1 MSRILYKYIDIDGGR
16 CMIGMEK
23 GCKYPTLQFANPTQ
37 MNDPFDCHQNL
48 LDYSNIPDSMT
59 QGWIPKEWLKDK
71 EENDAL
77 NMRNWA
83 WISCLS
89 KVNDSSVMW
98 SHYSKN
104 HSGICIG
111 LNLDVIMA
119 NIPPLFDAIYC
130 EPLVLEVQY
139 QDTSHHPDFNTVPW
153 TYQFETK
160 DKQWS
165 YEQEVRLVFP
175 RASRMY
181 ADYSKPTKSN
191 DIKEL
196 RIYLPLKGESF
207 EEIFFG
213 KDIAPKAK
221 AKIINYA
228 RTNLNPDIKLY
239 QMNIDEHAFR
249 LKAELITD

>member
-1 MSRILYKYIDIDGGR
+1 
-16 CMIGMEK
+16 
-23 GCKYPTLQFANPTQ
+23 
-37 MNDPFDCHQNL
+37 
-48 LDYSNIPDSMT
+48 
-59 QGWIPKEWLKDK
+59 
-71 EENDAL
+71 
-77 NMRNWA
+77 
-83 WISCLS
+83 
-89 KVNDSSVMW
+89 MW

-104 HSGICIG
+104 HTGICIG

-119 NIPPLFDAIYC
+119 NIPPLFDSTYC
-130 EPLVLEVQY
+130 EPLILEVQY
-139 QDTSHHPDFNTVPW
+139 KDISQQPDFNSESW
-153 TYQFETK
+153 TYQYQTK

-196 RIYLPLKGESF
+196 RIYLPLKGECF

-213 KDIAPKAK
+213 KDIAPKEK

-228 RTNLNPDIKLY
+228 RTKLNPDIKLY

>member
-1 MSRILYKYIDIDGGR
+1 MSHILYKYIDIEGAKW
-16 CMIGMEK
+16 MLGMEK
-23 GCKYPTLQFANPTQ
+23 ERNYPNLQFANPTQ

-48 LDYSNIPDSMT
+48 LDFSNIPDSMT

-196 RIYLPLKGESF
+196 RIYLPLKGECF

-213 KDIAPKAK
+213 KDIAPKEK

-228 RTNLNPDIKLY
+228 RTKLNPDIKLY

>member
-1 MSRILYKYIDIDGGR
+1 
-16 CMIGMEK
+16 MIGMEK
-23 GCKYPTLQFANPTQ
+23 GCKYPTLQFTNPTK

-59 QGWIPKEWLKDK
+59 QGWIPKEWLTKK
-71 EENDAL
+71 EENDAF
-77 NMRNWA
+77 NARNWA

-89 KVNDSSVMW
+89 KVNDSSAMW
-98 SHYSKN
+98 SHYSEN
-104 HSGICIG
+104 HTGICIG
-111 LNLDVIMA
+111 LNLDIINA

-139 QDTSHHPDFNTVPW
+139 EDTSQHPDFSTVPW

-181 ADYSKPTKSN
+181 ADYSRLTKSN
-191 DIKEL
+191 DVKEL
-196 RIYLPLKGESF
+196 RIYLPLKGECF
-207 EEIFFG
+207 EEIYFG
-213 KDIAPKAK
+213 KDIDEKEK

-228 RTNLNPDIKLY
+228 RTKLNPDIKLY
-239 QMNIDEHAFR
+239 QMDTDEQALR
-249 LKAELITD
+249 LKAELITE